1 MTTLIKELI
10 DIPEEVRGG
19 DFVLKLTDGVTQ
31 PEQTLAPYVVTK
43 QLAKCFDESLSLV
56 KGSVDGNSSKA
67 AYLHGSFGSG
77 KSHFMAVLHLLLQ
90 QQTEARSKEGLEGVV
105 SKHNDW
111 LEGKNFLLVPYHMIG
126 KASMEEAVLG
136 GYVSQILKLRPDAPI
151 PGVYK
156 SEAIFKNARQLRNTM
171 GDEPF
176 FRVLNEG
183 ASSAGD
189 GGGWGDLES
198 NWDASTFEEALVAPP
213 ADPKRTSLIGALV
226 ETVLPAFMD
235 AAQGTGEA
243 FVPLDE
249 GLSIISQHA
258 KDLGYDALVLFLD
271 ELILWLATKA
281 ATPEFI
287 AEEGPKVSKLVEYQT
302 QRPIPIVSFVAR
314 QRDLKELVGDGLTGA
329 EQLGFADVLQ
339 WWEARFETITLE
351 DRNLPEIA
359 ARRVLRPK
367 SEAARQQIEQS
378 WLETEKIR
386 EGVLDI
392 LQTES
397 ADRDSFRKVYPFS
410 PALIETLIAVSSVLQ
425 RERTALKVMV
435 QLLVDQRD
443 TLELGQIVPVG
454 DLYGV
459 IAQSAQPFTEG
470 MRIHFESAKAL
481 YQQKLRPML
490 ENTHGLAPGE
500 VETLPANDAKAR
512 GFFADDRLVKTLLL
526 SALVPEVG
534 SLKALN
540 SERLSALNHG
550 SVKSPIPGRERQTVL
565 NKVRDWAS
573 QVGEIKIGEEND
585 PVMNIQLT
593 GVDTESILENAKGAD
608 NTGNRRRKVRELL
621 FEQLGIQETGE
632 MFITHEHLWNGA
644 RRSFQVVF
652 GNVRE
657 LPDESLAARSDSR
670 KLVLDFPFDDP
681 GHSPLEDLKRLDD
694 FRAKEKSSRTLVW
707 LPSFLSQQAQN
718 DLGTLV
724 KLDEVL
730 KSDDSLRQHAN
741 HLSDFDRSQAR
752 ISLDNRRSQLRN
764 KVIRHLEGAY
774 GADSA
779 DPGAVDETHSLAEHF
794 QSLDPSFTPRPP
806 AGMSLKDAFEQLL
819 GQLLAGQFP
828 GSPEFGDEL
837 KLGSLKRVQEQ
848 VGRAC
853 LSPDGRIDI
862 DRNIRDLMRSVSGPL
877 EIGEMGE
884 THFVIGR
891 HWYNHF
897 QRQVG
902 GDQVTVGKLREAI
915 DLPSAMGLTRA
926 TQDLL
931 IMLYA
936 DQSNRSFFLH
946 GGAFQPDLDKLSDEM
961 ELREQALPEADI
973 WEEACRRAAKIF
985 GLAISPLLN
994 ATNLTKMLQEIEQ
1007 EVIPQLEDCQ
1017 AVHDRIESLS
1027 ADYEVT
1033 ADASSRLKTSG
1044 AVLGLVRGLAIADDA
1059 SRISIL
1065 ASADLMTSADA
1076 MGTSFKKAASVVS
1089 AISGANFEIIDGAL
1103 GLSDERAAA
1112 AQGIRDQLCDAL
1124 THDEYAV
1131 ALSEKLRKIE
1141 GDATRL
1147 LSNKKEPAPSGEKII
1162 ETRAKAGLGV
1172 EEVREVL
1179 GALEKKLAENGEL
1192 RIDLE
1197 WKVKQVPSQDG
1208 KAD

>member
-1 MTTLIKELI
+1 MTTLIKDLI

-31 PEQTLAPYVVTK
+31 PARTLAPYVVTP
-43 QLAKCFDESLSLV
+43 QLAKCFDESLALV
-56 KGSVDGNSSKA
+56 KGAISGNSSKA

-90 QQTEARSKEGLEGVV
+90 QQAAARSKEGLEGVV

-111 LEGKNFLLVPYHMIG
+111 LDGKNFLLVPYHMIG
-126 KASMEEAVLG
+126 RASMEEAVLG
-136 GYVSQILKLRPDAPI
+136 GYVTQILKLHPGATI

-156 SEAIFKNARQLRNTM
+156 SEALFENARQLRDTM
-171 GDEPF
+171 GDESF
-176 FRVLNEG
+176 FGALNEG
-183 ASSAGD
+183 RTSAGES
-189 GGGWGDLES
+189 GGWGDLES
-198 NWDASTFEEALVAPP
+198 IWDAGSFEEAVISPP
-213 ADPKRTSLIGALV
+213 AAPQRTSLVGALI
-226 ETVLPAFMD
+226 ETVLPAFKD
-235 AAQGTGEA
+235 SAQGSKEA

-249 GLSIISQHA
+249 GLAIISQHA

-281 ATPEFI
+281 ASPDFI

-359 ARRVLRPK
+359 ARRVLNPV

-378 WLETEKIR
+378 WLETEKTR

-397 ADRDSFRKVYPFS
+397 ADREAFRKVYPFS

-454 DLYGV
+454 DLYDV
-459 IAQSAQPFTEG
+459 IAQSDQPFTEG
-470 MRIHFESAKAL
+470 MRIHFESAKRL

-490 ENTHGLAPGE
+490 ENAHGLAPGE
-500 VETLPANDAKAR
+500 VDTLPRDDAKSMA
-512 GFFADDRLVKTLLL
+512 FFADDRLIKTLLL

-540 SERLSALNHG
+540 AERLSALNHG
-550 SVKSPIPGRERQTVL
+550 SVRSPIPGRERQMVL
-565 NKVRDWAS
+565 GKVRDWAS
-573 QVGEIKIGEEND
+573 QVGEIKIGDEQD
-585 PVMNIQLT
+585 PVINIQLT
-593 GVDTESILENAKGAD
+593 GVDTESILENAKGQD
-608 NTGNRRRKVRELL
+608 NTGNRRRKIRQLL
-621 FEQLGIQETGE
+621 FEQIGIQETGE
-632 MFITHEHLWNGA
+632 MFISHEHLWKGA

-657 LPDESLAARSDSR
+657 LPNESLAARSDSR
-670 KLVLDFPFDDP
+670 KIVLDFPFDDA
-681 GHSPLEDLKRLDD
+681 GHSPLEDLNRLDD
-694 FRAKEKSSRTLVW
+694 FRAKEKTSRTLVW

-730 KSDDSLRQHAN
+730 KSDDSLRQYAN

-752 ISLDNRRSQLRN
+752 VSLDNRRSQLRN
-764 KVIRHLEGAY
+764 KIIRYLEVAY
-774 GADSA
+774 GADAS

-806 AGMSLKDAFEQLL
+806 TGMSLKDSFEQLL
-819 GQLLAGQFP
+819 GQLLEGQFP
-828 GSPEFGDEL
+828 GSPDLSEEL
-837 KLGSLKRVQEQ
+837 KLNSLRRIQEQ
-848 VGRAC
+848 VARAC
-853 LSPDGRIDI
+853 LSPDDRIDV
-862 DRNIRDLMRSVSGPL
+862 DRSLRDLMRSAAVPL
-877 EIGEMGE
+877 KIGEMGE

-891 HWYNHF
+891 NWYKHF
-897 QRQVG
+897 QRHVG
-902 GDQVTVGKLREAI
+902 SDQVTVAKLREAV
-915 DLPSAMGLTRA
+915 DLPNAMGLTQA

-946 GGAFQPDLDKLSDEM
+946 GGACQPELDKLTDDM
-961 ELREQALPEADI
+961 ELREQALPETEVWD
-973 WEEACRRAAKIF
+973 EACHRVAKIF

-994 ATNLTKMLQEIEQ
+994 ATNLTSMLAEIEQ
-1007 EVIPQLEDCQ
+1007 EIIPQLADCQ
-1017 AVHDRIESLS
+1017 AVHDRVESLS
-1027 ADYEVT
+1027 ADYGVAADTSARLTT
-1033 ADASSRLKTSG
+1033 AR
-1044 AVLGLVRGLAIADDA
+1044 AVLFLVRTLATSDE
-1059 SRISIL
+1059 STRVSVL
-1065 ASADLMTSADA
+1065 ASAEMETSADA
-1076 MGTSFKKAASVVS
+1076 MGTSFKNAGPIVS
-1089 AISGANFEIIDGAL
+1089 AISQTKFEIIDGAL
-1103 GLSDERAAA
+1103 GLNDERAAA
-1112 AQGIRDQLCDAL
+1112 AQGIRDQLRDAL
-1124 THDEYAV
+1124 SHDEYAV
-1131 ALSEKLRKIE
+1131 ALSERLRKIE

-1147 LSNKKEPAPSGEKII
+1147 LASNISPQPPGDEVI
-1162 ETRAKAGLGV
+1162 ETRSKADLAV
-1172 EEVREVL
+1172 DDLQDVL
-1179 GALEKKLAENGEL
+1179 AALEKKLTENSEL

-1197 WKVKQVPSQDG
+1197 WKLKRIPSKTPKTD
-1208 KAD
+1208 